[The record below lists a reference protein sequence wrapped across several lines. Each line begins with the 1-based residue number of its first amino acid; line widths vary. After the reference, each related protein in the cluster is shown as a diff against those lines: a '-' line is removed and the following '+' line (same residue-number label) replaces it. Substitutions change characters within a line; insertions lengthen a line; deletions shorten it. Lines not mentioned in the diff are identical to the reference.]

1 MNNKEAY
8 LADLDELK
16 QEFDKLLQL
25 VPEGK
30 TKREKESRTKA
41 ERIAGSAK
49 ALISCMEKGYIP
61 IE

>member
-1 MNNKEAY
+1 MSNKEAY
-8 LADLDELK
+8 LDDLDELK
-16 QEFDKLLQL
+16 REIDKLLRL

-30 TKREKESRTKA
+30 TKREKAVREEA
-41 ERIAGSAK
+41 EQIAGSAK